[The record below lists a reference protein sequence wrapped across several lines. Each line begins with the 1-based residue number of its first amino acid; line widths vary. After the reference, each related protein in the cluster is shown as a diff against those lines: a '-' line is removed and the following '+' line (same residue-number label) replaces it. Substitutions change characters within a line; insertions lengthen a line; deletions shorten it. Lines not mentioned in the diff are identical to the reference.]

1 MHASFET
8 PGIIEKWAQDR
19 GHNFDGTPTYTG
31 KNLPDA
37 AVVDFLI
44 VMGGPQSP
52 MRMNDYPYLSD
63 EITFISKMIK
73 QNKPIV
79 GFCLGAQLIA
89 EALGARTQRSPEKEV
104 GIYPVR
110 LTDDGRQDPI
120 LKSFPAAFEVLH
132 WHHDMPGIPHGA
144 ALLAHSTGCAEYESK
159 AKQAEAAEIQKS
171 QDK

>member
-1 MHASFET
+1 MRIHYLMHASFEP

-63 EITFISKMIK
+63 EITFISTMICK
-73 QNKPIV
+73 TNRSL
-79 GFCLGAQLIA
+79 GFA
-89 EALGARTQRSPEKEV
+89 
-104 GIYPVR
+104 
-110 LTDDGRQDPI
+110 
-120 LKSFPAAFEVLH
+120 
-132 WHHDMPGIPHGA
+132 
-144 ALLAHSTGCAEYESK
+144 
-159 AKQAEAAEIQKS
+159 
-171 QDK
+171 